1 MSFLNKFK
9 KEFEGLNLG
18 ERLQQQQNGMSVTTP
33 MILAHKMQFRPTRI
47 TKRRDTSIMIT
58 TRIIKDIRTVKAITT
73 TSKTMSF
80 NGQQGGYQPYNG
92 QQSYPGQQS
101 YHQGGSDYNP
111 SQALQPQHQHRPTSS
126 QGFSLPVSS
135 PNYGQGAQSLT
146 NGPPCPTPPRWIAY
160 WSENDRQWCY
170 AETTGRSV
178 WQAPSDPLPGMPSYP
193 GSLSINRGH
202 EGQMQPSQTRPSL
215 KEEKSSSNMI
225 LAAAGGFAAGGVAG
239 YFVKDRIDKHKAKK
253 RHGCVPADFA
263 DFSEYPDMKVDLEC
277 NVCNQDIS
285 GPYAHC
291 KKCAAGDW
299 DVCRDCIAQG
309 ETCEGNGEH
318 NLVKVYPKYSCDICD
333 QMIRGEFYHCAWCN
347 DGDWDTCQRCIDKG
361 YTCKAP
367 NNTKH
372 DLVALYIPNLKFGKG
387 GRKKENSSDS
397 ETDSD

>member
-18 ERLQQQQNGMSVTTP
+18 ERLQQQQNVQTYQNHQAQGYQHNDNYQNNQGYHNNKQDYGGYQNSNQPYPV
-33 MILAHKMQFRPTRI
+33 Q
-47 TKRRDTSIMIT
+47 S
-58 TRIIKDIRTVKAITT
+58 
-73 TSKTMSF
+73 S

-92 QQSYPGQQS
+92 QQSYAGQQS

-111 SQALQPQHQHRPTSS
+111 SQALQPQQQHRPTSS

-135 PNYGQGAQSLT
+135 ANYGQGAQPLT

-170 AETTGRSV
+170 AETTGRSM

-193 GSLSINRGH
+193 GSLSMNRGH

-263 DFSEYPDMKVDLEC
+263 DFAEYPDMKVDLEC

-291 KKCAAGDW
+291 KKCAGGDW

-309 ETCEGNGEH
+309 ETCDGNGEH

-333 QMIRGEFYHCAWCN
+333 QMIRGDFYHCAWCN

-367 NNTKH
+367 DNTKH